1 MGLVNGLSHMMATYC
16 VLGLLMLCSY
26 GVHGDE
32 DGQYLS
38 VLILTSEYT
47 AHFFPL
53 VSLGEELVSRG
64 HNVTMLGP
72 VLEGQ
77 EHLKELAE
85 SRGIRFLTS
94 GVLPNQ
100 VLQTIFKAAK
110 HNGSMLEYCYNIWN
124 IASGLEDIRQ
134 HNVQVQIRKYVDT
147 MNGSDFNYIV
157 GDVAVTGI
165 LFYIRQVWK
174 TRRVMCNLSPIPFTP
189 PYTIPWVF
197 PPIGSSYTENLSFT
211 DRFFITTFYGPLT
224 KLLFSVVLSTII
236 SIIDPALAVSGSFVD
251 LGTNI
256 PILYNSVVG
265 FDWPRT
271 ILPLQHYV
279 GPMLLSPPQPLD
291 PPLLQWLDA
300 CAAHSVIYIGMG
312 TSATVTP
319 ALANTFVEL
328 SNNYS
333 IVWSLKESNA
343 HVLEGLDVD
352 DAKMYVTPWVAQFS
366 LLQHPSLLMVLVHCG
381 ISTVQEALYN
391 SLPVL
396 CIPYGFDQY
405 DTALRVSTQG
415 VGEQL
420 NSNNVNSEEIAKVI
434 DKVKEGEYRT
444 AVKRVS
450 RLLREA
456 GGSKKAAD
464 LVELYATIGHEH
476 GIPAYARYNWGYIQ
490 YYNIDVWAT
499 ISVIITV
506 VIWSCVKMSTCC
518 CRRYCCHSNKK
529 TKTE

>member
-1 MGLVNGLSHMMATYC
+1 MTALKLLLALGIGLCYCSVANGDPTSVFHKEDSRPLSI
-16 VLGLLMLCSY
+16 
-26 GVHGDE
+26 
-32 DGQYLS
+32 
-38 VLILTSEYT
+38 LILTSEFV
-47 AHFFPL
+47 AHVL
-53 VSLGEELVSRG
+53 HLISLGEELVSRG

-72 VLEGQ
+72 VLESH

-85 SRGIRFLTS
+85 SRGIRFLSS
-94 GVLPNQ
+94 GVLTRSEYEITLN
-100 VLQTIFKAAK
+100 VGK
-110 HNGSMLEYCYNIWN
+110 HDNTGFTAFGLRWWNASLYPKEHFQIKMRKLIDQQEPSDYIISDHTVTFLLHYVKKIWN
-124 IASGLEDIRQ
+124 ITKVMTVYTPLPFFPPETQAWPFP
-134 HNVQVQIRKYVDT
+134 H
-147 MNGSDFNYIV
+147 
-157 GDVAVTGI
+157 I
-165 LFYIRQVWK
+165 L
-174 TRRVMCNLSPIPFTP
+174 T
-189 PYTIPWVF
+189 PYTD
-197 PPIGSSYTENLSFT
+197 NMSFT
-211 DRFFITTFYGPLT
+211 DRLANTVVHGVVMWVASHFVIYKIATVEPAVATNEPIMDFGIRHPVVYTTVT
-224 KLLFSVVLSTII
+224 
-236 SIIDPALAVSGSFVD
+236 
-251 LGTNI
+251 
-256 PILYNSVVG
+256 G

-300 CAAHSVIYIGMG
+300 RAARSVIYIGMG

-319 ALANTFVEL
+319 ALASSFVEL
-328 SNNYS
+328 SKNYS
-333 IVWSLKESNA
+333 IIWSLKKSNA
-343 HVLEGLDVD
+343 RVLEGLDVD
-352 DAKMYVTPWVAQFS
+352 DTKMHVTPWVAQFS
-366 LLQHPSLLMVLVHCG
+366 LLQHPSLLMVVVHCG

-396 CIPYGFDQY
+396 CIPYGNDQY

-476 GIPAYARYNWGYIQ
+476 GIPAYVRYNWGYIQ

-506 VIWSCVKMSTCC
+506 IIWSCVKMSICFY
-518 CRRYCCHSNKK
+518 RCCHCGNRK
-529 TKTE
+529 TKIE

>member
-1 MGLVNGLSHMMATYC
+1 MTALKLLLPLNLCYIYC
-16 VLGLLMLCSY
+16 SVASEDPASVVY
-26 GVHGDE
+26 KE
-32 DGQYLS
+32 DGHPLS
-38 VLILTSEYT
+38 ILILTSEYV

-72 VLEGQ
+72 VLEGR
-77 EHLKELAE
+77 EYLKELAE
-85 SRGIRFLTS
+85 SRGIRFLSS
-94 GVLPNQ
+94 GVLPRSEYD
-100 VLQTIFKAAK
+100 LSLKA
-110 HNGSMLEYCYNIWN
+110 G
-124 IASGLEDIRQ
+124 Q
-134 HNVQVQIRKYVDT
+134 HN
-147 MNGSDFNYIV
+147 NSG
-157 GDVAVTGI
+157 TGI
-165 LFYIRQVWK
+165 GAFVYRLWNATLYSNDTEHFQIKMRKLIDQQEPSDYIICDHTAITLLHYIRRVWNTSK
-174 TRRVMCNLSPIPFTP
+174 VMTVFTPIPMTP
-189 PYTIPWVF
+189 HEAQTWTF
-197 PPIGSSYTENLSFT
+197 PPILTPYTDDMSFT
-211 DRFFITTFYGPLT
+211 DRFVTLAIHRPIMW
-224 KLLFSVVLSTII
+224 LLENYVLNMLMTLE
-236 SIIDPALAVSGSFVD
+236 PALA
-251 LGTNI
+251 TNERVLDFGLRH
-256 PILYNSVVG
+256 PVLYTTVTG

-300 CAAHSVIYIGMG
+300 RAARSVIYIGMG

-366 LLQHPSLLMVLVHCG
+366 LLQHPSLLMVVVHCG

-476 GIPAYARYNWGYIQ
+476 GIPAYVRYNWGYIQ

-506 VIWSCVKMSTCC
+506 VIWSCVKMSICC
-518 CRRYCCHSNKK
+518 CRCCCHHGNRK
-529 TKTE
+529 TKTD

>member
-1 MGLVNGLSHMMATYC
+1 
-16 VLGLLMLCSY
+16 MLCSY
-26 GVHGDE
+26 AVHGNE
-32 DGQYLS
+32 DGQSLS

-53 VSLGEELVSRG
+53 ISLGEELVSRG

-85 SRGIRFLTS
+85 SRGIRFLSS
-94 GVLPNQ
+94 GVLPKHIIQAGLNFSQ
-100 VLQTIFKAAK
+100 
-110 HNGSMLEYCYNIWN
+110 HNGSIIEFFYKAWNAIKNQEDAKQYNAMI
-124 IASGLEDIRQ
+124 
-134 HNVQVQIRKYVDT
+134 QIRRYIDT
-147 MNGSDFNYIV
+147 MNASNYDYV
-157 GDVAVTGI
+157 VTDVSVSLVA
-165 LFYIRQVWK
+165 FYIRNHWK
-174 TRRVMCNLSPIPFTP
+174 TSKIMINFSPVPFISSYVVPWTSPPSMSPFT
-189 PYTIPWVF
+189 
-197 PPIGSSYTENLSFT
+197 EELSFI
-211 DRFFITTFYGPLT
+211 DRFTITAFFNPLT
-224 KLLFSVVLSTII
+224 NFLFSVVAPLMMTPE
-236 SIIDPALAVSGSFVD
+236 PALNVEGSIYD
-251 LGTNI
+251 LGVI
-256 PILYNSVVG
+256 YPVLYNTAVG

-279 GPMLLSPPQPLD
+279 GPMFLSPPQPLD

-300 CAAHSVIYIGMG
+300 RAARSVIYIGMG

-328 SNNYS
+328 SKNYS

-366 LLQHPSLLMVLVHCG
+366 LLQHPSLLMAIVHCG
-381 ISTVQEALYN
+381 LNTVQEALYN

-396 CIPYGFDQY
+396 CIPHGFDQY

-506 VIWSCVKMSTCC
+506 IIWSCVKMSTCC
-518 CRRYCCHSNKK
+518 RRCCRCSSKK
-529 TKTE
+529 SKKD